1 MGRSTWIDSYWR
13 ILLCIKLIR
22 VQGESTLLT
31 TRRREEKPSPWENDP
46 DITGEYKIDIGLRRR
61 PIEEFF
67 IKGPI
72 PVADYVLALKLGGK
86 TAGVYMLIHHRTVYS
101 RRRWITLPP
110 YALEEWGI
118 SIDAKT
124 DALKRLAQAG
134 LIAVQATEGS
144 FPSGGAASETAE
156 LETEESDM
164 TVDLALEARRLN
176 AIGDPLLYRIG
187 VAGLISHYGREPCG
201 KPLSSKPRAPAL
213 CRSQRRRPG
222 VCRGV
227 VPLNGK

>member
-1 MGRSTWIDSYWR
+1 LEDSPLYKTHKGKGGID
-13 ILLCIKLIR
+13 
-22 VQGESTLLT
+22 T
-31 TRRREEKPSPWENDP
+31 TKHAAAEEKPSPWENDP

-86 TAGVYMLIHHRTVYS
+86 TTGVYMLIHHRTVYS

-134 LIAVQATEGS
+134 LIPVKRPKGRSLQ
-144 FPSGGAASETAE
+144 AE
-156 LETEESDM
+156 L
-164 TVDLALEARRLN
+164 LR
-176 AIGDPLLYRIG
+176 
-187 VAGLISHYGREPCG
+187 
-201 KPLSSKPRAPAL
+201 KPQNWKPRKAT
-213 CRSQRRRPG
+213 
-222 VCRGV
+222 
-227 VPLNGK
+227 